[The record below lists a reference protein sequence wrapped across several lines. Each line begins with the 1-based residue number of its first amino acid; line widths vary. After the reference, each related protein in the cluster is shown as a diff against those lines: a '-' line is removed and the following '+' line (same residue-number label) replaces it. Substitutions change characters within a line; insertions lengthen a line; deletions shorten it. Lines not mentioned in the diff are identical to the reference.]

1 MYINVKFN
9 LKKNNLK
16 VTARTM
22 GKPTP
27 AKNKMVTLSGG
38 LEKEPGHLAEELV
51 SYLQM
56 NFSEGRR
63 ILRLFLTIR
72 MHVRFSLW

>member
-51 SYLQM
+51 SY
-56 NFSEGRR
+56 RR
-63 ILRLFLTIR
+63 
-72 MHVRFSLW
+72 S